1 MKILILGHK
10 EHGKTTLANLL
21 ARYGFDFKDTSDLNV
36 ERFCEEQVPANTVVV
51 ENNRVVATD
60 SATQKAR
67 KELAAKIKAD
77 KDDYRVALF
86 NSLREFTKDEP
97 TKFVDFVLQKSD
109 IYCGMRSLEE
119 LKASVHK
126 FDYIFVIKD
135 KNKPNEAKESFD
147 AAEYVFSDEFLSL
160 PNVIGISATATEH
173 ALQVKVDAAVCCR
186 MLDITKAELFQLK
199 LEALRQD
206 LSLSDV
212 LRWYRKL

>member
-21 ARYGFDFKDTSDLNV
+21 AKYGFDFKDTSDLNV
-36 ERFCEEQVPANTVVV
+36 ERFCEEQVLANMVYTANNHVVT
-51 ENNRVVATD
+51 TD
-60 SATQKAR
+60 SVTRRAR
-67 KELAAKIKAD
+67 KELAAKIKAN
-77 KDDYRVALF
+77 KDEYRVALF
-86 NSLREFTKDEP
+86 NSLRAFTKDEP

-109 IYCGMRSLEE
+109 IYCGMRSLVE
-119 LKASVHK
+119 LKASTHK

-135 KNKPNEAKESFD
+135 NNKPNEAKESFD

-173 ALQVKVDAAVCCR
+173 ALRVKVEAHACR
-186 MLDITKAELFQLK
+186 MLDVTKAELFQLK
-199 LEALRQD
+199 LEALRQA

-212 LRWYRKL
+212 LRWYLKL